1 MKRSSAFNLSVV
13 PRSSFFSYAFQ
24 KLPWSGTRL
33 PALLGGRLLVPNQV
47 FISPLFSSPLLH
59 TSVGLIQ
66 RVPKGLIKKKKKLP
80 PQHSP
85 VSPWK
90 YEEVRRFSLLSC
102 LPLNLS
108 YNLAPNSASVHRGV
122 LLSHSKKKKRINPFI
137 KLRHG
142 CGWKGNIAYD
152 LLLVWGSL
160 QVLSHLSNTVTLGSE
175 SGLQPKSPVTFRSAN
190 TAKTQRASLSPPDF
204 FILFPFIRFSS
215 LWRAFAAVD
224 SSVHGI
230 WNVTL
235 SPQSLC
241 AFVPVNQFTLATTG
255 IPKTRR
261 MWYLSKS
268 PGFIKAVIPLCND
281 VINIQ
286 VELLVYAF
294 FFSFLPIYSKIESW
308 EACKNGSCVFWVPV
322 VRWWNSP
329 SSDKQAAFNMQMV
342 EKRRHTATK
351 KPQRYPVL
359 GQCCRYT

>member
-1 MKRSSAFNLSVV
+1 MAEKGISHMIYCWSEGVFKCWVICQTQLRSEAGQGCSQNLRSV
-13 PRSSFFSYAFQ
+13 FGQ
-24 KLPWSGTRL
+24 QTRL
-33 PALLGGRLLVPNQV
+33 
-47 FISPLFSSPLLH
+47 
-59 TSVGLIQ
+59 
-66 RVPKGLIKKKKKLP
+66 
-80 PQHSP
+80 
-85 VSPWK
+85 
-90 YEEVRRFSLLSC
+90 
-102 LPLNLS
+102 
-108 YNLAPNSASVHRGV
+108 
-122 LLSHSKKKKRINPFI
+122 
-137 KLRHG
+137 KLREHP
-142 CGWKGNIAYD
+142 
-152 LLLVWGSL
+152 SL
-160 QVLSHLSNTVTLGSE
+160 RQTL
-175 SGLQPKSPVTFRSAN
+175 
-190 TAKTQRASLSPPDF
+190 

-224 SSVHGI
+224 SSVYGI

-281 VINIQ
+281 VIHIQ

-294 FFSFLPIYSKIESW
+294 FFLFYQYILKLNHERLV
-308 EACKNGSCVFWVPV
+308 KTDH
-322 VRWWNSP
+322 SP